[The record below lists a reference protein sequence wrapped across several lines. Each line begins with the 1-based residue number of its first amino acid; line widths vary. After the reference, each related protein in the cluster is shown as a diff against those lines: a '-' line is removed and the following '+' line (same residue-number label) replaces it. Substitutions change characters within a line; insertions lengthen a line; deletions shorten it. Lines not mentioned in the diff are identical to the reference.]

1 MAYEHIRHTR
11 RQEIRYNSSGAE
23 NRLAYRFTLGGKE
36 KGAATTGN
44 VALFNSSGTTILT
57 STTLTAEA
65 APSSIFYVDV
75 STSTSATAFALG
87 EGYQAKFAITY
98 EGETY
103 NDRQFF
109 DIVRNPLTINVSD
122 DDLEAYESDLS
133 QFKAPG
139 QSDWS
144 RKIQLGVDYVH
155 RRLRQKSTQDGFG
168 RPALLIGSG
177 QVETLA
183 ILRTLEAIF
192 RDIEG
197 REDKVLQYETLAGYE
212 EEAVLSSLAYDRSD
226 SENPG
231 DKEEEN
237 FTGITLTR

>member
-11 RQEIRYNSSGAE
+11 RQEIRYNASGAE
-23 NRLAYRFTLGGKE
+23 NELAYRFTIGGKE
-36 KGAATTGN
+36 KPAATTGN
-44 VALFNSSGTTILT
+44 VLLFNTSGATILT
-57 STTLTAEA
+57 STTLSAQA
-65 APSSIFYVDV
+65 SPSSVFTINVN
-75 STSTSATAFALG
+75 SAASVTTFALG
-87 EGYQAKFAITY
+87 EGYQAKLNITWA
-98 EGETY
+98 GQTY
-103 NDRQFF
+103 QDRVFF
-109 DIVRNPLTINVSD
+109 DIVRNPLHINLSD

-133 QFKAPG
+133 EFKAPG
-139 QSDWS
+139 QVDWS
-144 RKIQLGVDYVH
+144 RKISIAVDYVH

-183 ILRTLEAIF
+183 ILKALEYIF
-192 RDIEG
+192 RDMEGKDEKVIEYV
-197 REDKVLQYETLAGYE
+197 ELANME

-237 FTGITLTR
+237 YTGITLSR